1 MSCHLYRGGN
11 TRQGGGGEIP
21 NDQALSDILDAV
33 IDTLS
38 DSDRSNNDVSGLMG
52 MENRQ
57 IRPEYTTVRLLT

>member
-1 MSCHLYRGGN
+1 MSCHLYRGGS